1 MCMIQRSKLK
11 IQIVCGIKLK
21 LVTNTNKNF
30 MLFNCMDQNQ
40 ELKDVYLGS
49 VKPIISEH
57 NLNNIWRIQIDLELF
72 NYEYN
77 NILWRV
83 NIKKNLSYPNFLSLR
98 ANISEFNSELAKIFH
113 SQNNMWV
120 AKPEISTSGTLIGRF
135 FSPLSSHYFPS
146 SRQPWLSSFS
156 SSFRLA
162 SKQTSSGFHPLQVTP
177 RELPGLNTPTK
188 DLLIPLFHLQ
198 FPCSIHLHLTTPPP
212 KKNFSLPF
220 RSQTSRRLY
229 FHLTP
234 KSRFL

>member
-1 MCMIQRSKLK
+1 MVRRNKPLLFLNYKKKKEEQKHVFIQWLPTTHMCMIQRSKLK

-156 SSFRLA
+156 SPFRLA
-162 SKQTSSGFHPLQVTP
+162 SKQTSSGFHPLQVNSQAWTHLP
-177 RELPGLNTPTK
+177 R
-188 DLLIPLFHLQ
+188 IF
-198 FPCSIHLHLTTPPP
+198 
-212 KKNFSLPF
+212 
-220 RSQTSRRLY
+220 
-229 FHLTP
+229 
-234 KSRFL
+234 